1 MDDLG
6 LTPIMV
12 DGCQLGVT
20 SEEGKPILKPWQIR
34 TNSPGLLK
42 ALTGRKCPRDHEHQ
56 ECAGKHTERSGYYP
70 RKMCMICV
78 KGFMTDY
85 QVSRDAGQLAITK
98 EEELSFGKLPKS
110 EQERLMR
117 VAAKIHTN
125 TGHRNVEALAK
136 QLRKMGAPLNSRA
149 AMEKK
154 DQCDSCKESGRNPPS
169 PVVSLNTETK
179 PWKTLG
185 IDLKDHVDK
194 DYRSKYL
201 IMVDEA
207 MKLVKVKR
215 LYRIPVAQQQE
226 RDNKRGDG
234 WPP

>member
-70 RKMCMICV
+70 RKMCMICI

-85 QVSRDAGQLAITK
+85 QVSRDAGTTCDHQGRRAFIWETPK
-98 EEELSFGKLPKS
+98 E
-110 EQERLMR
+110 
-117 VAAKIHTN
+117 
-125 TGHRNVEALAK
+125 
-136 QLRKMGAPLNSRA
+136 
-149 AMEKK
+149 
-154 DQCDSCKESGRNPPS
+154 
-169 PVVSLNTETK
+169 
-179 PWKTLG
+179 
-185 IDLKDHVDK
+185 
-194 DYRSKYL
+194 
-201 IMVDEA
+201 
-207 MKLVKVKR
+207 
-215 LYRIPVAQQQE
+215 
-226 RDNKRGDG
+226 
-234 WPP
+234 